1 MANTN
6 KTLHC
11 SPDRQ
16 VEVRIRLPLTVH
28 VPVSYSHCD
37 LRGVEALD
45 AVGGRDHVSVVYQGA
60 PARVLGVTTDG
71 GQQRH
76 VPRILPVLSVAV
88 Q

>member
-16 VEVRIRLPLTVH
+16 VEVRIRLPLTVD
-28 VPVSYSHCD
+28 VPVSYPHRD
-37 LRGVEALD
+37 LPGVEALD
-45 AVGGRDHVSVVYQGA
+45 AVGGRDHVSVVDQGA

-71 GQQRH
+71 GQQGH